1 MDLAAF
7 SRKFRGDMRGTQA
20 GTPIY
25 GIYAPG
31 TVQEH
36 SGSGAGWS
44 DAGVIIP
51 WTSWLQTGDTS
62 IIEQNWEAMQKYLA
76 AIEAANPDGL
86 WKKQTPALPSA
97 IGSRPK
103 ARPTRCWLPPPT
115 GPTT

>member
-1 MDLAAF
+1 M
-7 SRKFRGDMRGTQA
+7 
-20 GTPIY
+20 Y

-31 TVQEH
+31 TVASA

-62 IIEQNWEAMQKYLA
+62 MIEQNWDAMQKYLN

-86 WKKQTPALPSA
+86 WKNDSGTPF
-97 IGSRPK
+97 GD
-103 ARPTRCWLPPPT
+103 WLSPEGKT
-115 GPTT
+115 D